1 MTLQIAATVIMI
13 SIDTTGAAMLIALYP
28 ARLHH
33 QETQLV
39 LCTDVVLSN
48 IGFSLVAVR
57 DGYGVATKLAGAGS
71 Q

>member
-1 MTLQIAATVIMI
+1 MTLQIAATVRMI
-13 SIDTTGAAMLIALYP
+13 SIDTTGAAMLIAMSP

-33 QETQLV
+33 QEAQLA
-39 LCTDVVLSN
+39 VLSN

-57 DGYGVATKLAGAGS
+57 DGYGVANELSGEGS

>member
-1 MTLQIAATVIMI
+1 MTLQIAATVRMI
-13 SIDTTGAAMLIALYP
+13 SIDTTGAAMLIAMSP

-33 QETQLV
+33 QEAQL
-39 LCTDVVLSN
+39 VVLSN

-57 DGYGVATKLAGAGS
+57 DGYGVATKLAGEGS